1 MVRAPYA
8 ELVAPV
14 VTRGGLQLMLDRSRT
29 RANIYFVV
37 ISGFPANVIPIS
49 SDTNSTYVAIFNFPD
64 TLIACFLQNENHI
77 SNEFR
82 TEGGY
87 QFLPLVK

>member
-14 VTRGGLQLMLDRSRT
+14 VTRGGLQLMLDQSRT

-37 ISGFPANVIPIS
+37 ISGFPVNVILIS
-49 SDTNSTYVAIFNFPD
+49 SNTNSTYEVINNFPD
-64 TLIACFLQNENHI
+64 TLIPCFLQNENHI
-77 SNEFR
+77 SN
-82 TEGGY
+82 
-87 QFLPLVK
+87 

>member
-37 ISGFPANVIPIS
+37 ISGFPANVIPILS
-49 SDTNSTYVAIFNFPD
+49 NTNSTCVVIFNFPD
-64 TLIACFLQNENHI
+64 TLIPYFLKLKITSQIN
-77 SNEFR
+77 S
-82 TEGGY
+82 EGGY
-87 QFLPLVK
+87 QFLPLVI

>member
-14 VTRGGLQLMLDRSRT
+14 VTRGGLQLMLDQSRT

-37 ISGFPANVIPIS
+37 ISGFPIA
-49 SDTNSTYVAIFNFPD
+49 NSTCVVIFNFPD
-64 TLIACFLQNENHI
+64 TLIPYFLNMKITSQINSEC
-77 SNEFR
+77 
-82 TEGGY
+82 GY
-87 QFLPLVK
+87 QFLPFVK